1 VLRERRG
8 RRVLSSRGRFE
19 KGSKKRFFVM
29 FVVERPRPMRGFSPI
44 H

>member
-19 KGSKKRFFVM
+19 KGSKKRFFV
-29 FVVERPRPMRGFSPI
+29 VERARLGGFSPI